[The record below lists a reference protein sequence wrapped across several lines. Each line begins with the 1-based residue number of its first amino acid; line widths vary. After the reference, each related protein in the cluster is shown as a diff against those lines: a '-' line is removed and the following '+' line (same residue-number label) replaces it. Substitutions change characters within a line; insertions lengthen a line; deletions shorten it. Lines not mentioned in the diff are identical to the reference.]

1 MSMSE
6 FERELNRWE
15 DDSPGLSMQERVL
28 PSDFSME
35 DVAFAQELEAL
46 FSISEEETPPYFV
59 QTLLEPEDPRFQVV
73 EHGFEHKTSAR
84 VFRRLNLKRRL
95 FHSRHPAQRKKV
107 TGLPLQRPFIAVIAA
122 CLLFM
127 FITMAATATSFASG
141 IEVLFAGPHSG
152 VSLWSHYPG
161 EQASHLHTKAQK
173 VQARQT
179 DTTPQAR
186 RINLLEAQEQLHFS
200 MYWPQA
206 MPDNYALTT
215 ISLYDGPDHPW
226 ADGPVLELDYSYTAH
241 GVSPHGTGQIAIC
254 EFKPTGEVLQAVQ
267 TGSAHTILI
276 DSKTHTAAIYVD
288 GQWVRIN
295 KYSHDWLYGVRS
307 ELIYERDGIVFWIV
321 GDQRDGI
328 DDDVLGQIASSLR
341 VFNVHLSTHVASVSE
356 PLDDSTWLFAEDV
369 IYLDDATSS
378 SAGTSSVESSPVSQN
393 KLHSK

>member
-15 DDSPGLSMQERVL
+15 DDAPRLSMQERAL

-46 FSISEEETPPYFV
+46 FAITEEEVPPYFV

-84 VFRRLNLKRRL
+84 VFRRLKLKRRL
-95 FHSRHPAQRKKV
+95 FHSRRPSLRKIV
-107 TGLPLQRPFIAVIAA
+107 NGVPLQRPLFTLIAA

-141 IEVLFAGPHSG
+141 MEVLFAGPHSG

-161 EQASHLHTKAQK
+161 EQASSLHGKARK
-173 VQARQT
+173 VQVKQT
-179 DTTPQAR
+179 DTVPQAR
-186 RINLLEAQEQLHFS
+186 RINLVEAQAQLHFS

-254 EFKPTGEVLQAVQ
+254 EFKPTGKVLQAVQ
-267 TGSAHTILI
+267 SGSAHTILI
-276 DSKTHTAAIYVD
+276 DSKTHTAAIYVN

-328 DDDVLGQIASSLR
+328 DDDVLGKIASSLH
-341 VFNVHLSTHVASVSE
+341 VFNIHVSTHVASVTE
-356 PLDDSTWLFAEDV
+356 PIDDSTWLFAEDV
-369 IYLDDATSS
+369 IYLDNAGSS
-378 SAGTSSVESSPVSQN
+378 SAGASSAISTTSPQN
-393 KLHSK
+393 KPHSK

>member
-1 MSMSE
+1 
-6 FERELNRWE
+6 
-15 DDSPGLSMQERVL
+15 
-28 PSDFSME
+28 
-35 DVAFAQELEAL
+35 
-46 FSISEEETPPYFV
+46 
-59 QTLLEPEDPRFQVV
+59 
-73 EHGFEHKTSAR
+73 
-84 VFRRLNLKRRL
+84 
-95 FHSRHPAQRKKV
+95 
-107 TGLPLQRPFIAVIAA
+107 
-122 CLLFM
+122 
-127 FITMAATATSFASG
+127 MAATATSFASG

-161 EQASHLHTKAQK
+161 EQASRLHTKMQK

-179 DTTPQAR
+179 DTTPLAR
-186 RINLLEAQEQLHFS
+186 RINLVEAQQQLHFS
-200 MYWPQA
+200 MFWPQA

-254 EFKPTGEVLQAVQ
+254 EFKPTGKVLQAVQ

-276 DSKTHTAAIYVD
+276 DSKTHTAAIYVN

-328 DDDVLGQIASSLR
+328 DDDVLGKIASSLH
-341 VFNVHLSTHVASVSE
+341 VFNIHVSTHVASVTE
-356 PLDDSTWLFAEDV
+356 PVDDSTWLFAEDV
-369 IYLDDATSS
+369 IYLDSAASS
-378 SAGTSSVESSPVSQN
+378 SAGASSAMSTIAPQN
-393 KLHSK
+393 KSHSK